1 MIAIEDLPHV
11 NAALNALSSVF
22 LIAGY
27 IAIRKGQRT
36 RHRVCMLVAAC
47 VSALFLVSYLTYHFN
62 SGLARFGGEGAIR
75 TFYFAFL
82 IAHVAI
88 AAAIT
93 PLVPITLFR
102 ALSSRFD
109 RHRRIARWT
118 LPLWLYVTV
127 SGVVVYVMAIHLYP
141 WTPA

>member
-11 NAALNALSSVF
+11 NAALNAVSSILLV
-22 LIAGY
+22 AGY
-27 IAIRKGQRT
+27 VAIRQGRRE
-36 RHRVCMLVAAC
+36 RHRALMLSAAV
-47 VSALFLVSYLTYHFN
+47 VSGLFLVTYLIYHFN
-62 SGLARFGGEGAIR
+62 SGLARFGGQGPIR
-75 TFYFAFL
+75 TFYFTFL

-88 AAAIT
+88 AAVIT

-109 RHRRIARWT
+109 KHRRIARWT

-127 SGVVVYVMAIHLYP
+127 SGVIVYVMAVQIYP
-141 WTPA
+141 WSPS

>member
-1 MIAIEDLPHV
+1 MIAIADLPHV
-11 NAALNALSSVF
+11 NAALNAVSSVF

-27 IAIRKGQRT
+27 VAIRQGRRD
-36 RHRVCMLVAAC
+36 RHRACMLAAAA
-47 VSALFLVSYLTYHFN
+47 VSALFLVTYLTYHFN

-88 AAAIT
+88 AVAIT

-102 ALSSRFD
+102 ALSGRFD
-109 RHRRIARWT
+109 QHRRIARWT

-127 SGVVVYVMAIHLYP
+127 SGVVIYVMAIHLYP
-141 WTPA
+141 WSPT

>member
-1 MIAIEDLPHV
+1 MIAIADLSHV
-11 NAALNALSSVF
+11 NALLNAISSIF

-27 IAIRKGQRT
+27 GAIRRGRRD
-36 RHRVCMLVAAC
+36 RHRACMLAAAA
-47 VSALFLVSYLTYHFN
+47 VSVLFLISYLTYHFN

-75 TFYFAFL
+75 VFYFAFL

-88 AAAIT
+88 AIVIV

-102 ALSSRFD
+102 ALSGRFD

-118 LPLWLYVTV
+118 LPLWLYVTT
-127 SGVVVYVMAIHLYP
+127 SGVVIYIMAVHLYP
-141 WTPA
+141 WSPQ

>member
-1 MIAIEDLPHV
+1 MIAITDLPHL
-11 NAALNALSSVF
+11 NAALNALSSIF

-27 IAIRKGQRT
+27 LAIRKGQRS
-36 RHRVCMLVAAC
+36 RHRACMLAAAG
-47 VSALFLVSYLTYHFN
+47 VSALFLVSYSIYHLN

-82 IAHVAI
+82 IAHVVI

-93 PLVPITLFR
+93 PMVPITLFR
-102 ALSSRFD
+102 ALAGRFD
-109 RHRRIARWT
+109 THRRIARWT

-127 SGVVVYVMAIHLYP
+127 SGVVVYVMAVHLYP
-141 WTPA
+141 WSGT